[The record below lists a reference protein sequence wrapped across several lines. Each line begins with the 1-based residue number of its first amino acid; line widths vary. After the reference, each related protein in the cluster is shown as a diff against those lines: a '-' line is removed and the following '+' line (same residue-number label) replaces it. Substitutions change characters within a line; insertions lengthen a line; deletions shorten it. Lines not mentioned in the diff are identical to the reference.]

1 MSLSELVKRILFAF
15 IGGPIFIAIA
25 WLGGYYFAGLMLIL
39 GLLIQREMVKLMDL
53 QGFRPNAW
61 VAYASLVLLMFGV
74 LFPEWLSMSFMGV
87 AVVQI
92 VADTLDRGH
101 RQMYRTMST
110 FYCTL
115 YPALGILSFVA
126 IREMGMDSS
135 HGFLFMLILL
145 FTIWG
150 NDSLAFFVGK
160 NFGRHLM
167 AQHLSPKKTWE
178 GFAGGFLGAGLG
190 LWAATSAVV
199 VDGFDVSSLWPLI
212 IIISIVGPIGDLA
225 ASKLKRAAGVKDTSN
240 LFPGHGG
247 VLDRFDSLLLAAPVL
262 FLYLSFFV

>member
-1 MSLSELVKRILFAF
+1 MTLSELAKRILFAL
-15 IGGPIFIAIA
+15 IGGPLFIGIA
-25 WLGGYYFAGLMLIL
+25 WMGGYYFAALMLAL

-61 VAYASLVLLMFGV
+61 VAYLSMIVLMVGV
-74 LFPEWLSMSFMGV
+74 LFPQWLAMSFMGV
-87 AVVQI
+87 AVIQI
-92 VADTLDRGH
+92 ASDTLDRGH

-126 IREMGMDSS
+126 IRQMGYNATD
-135 HGFLFMLILL
+135 GFLFMLILL

-150 NDSLAFFVGK
+150 NDTLAFFVGK

-178 GFAGGFLGAGLG
+178 GFIGGFFGTALG
-190 LWAATSAVV
+190 LWAATSLITVEGYQLQ
-199 VDGFDVSSLWPLI
+199 DLWPLI
-212 IIISIVGPIGDLA
+212 LIISVVGPIGDLA

-247 VLDRFDSLLLAAPVL
+247 VLDRFDSLLLTAPVL
-262 FLYLSFFV
+262 YLYLNFFA

>member
-1 MSLSELVKRILFAF
+1 LTELTKRILFAMV
-15 IGGPIFIAIA
+15 GGPIFIAVT
-25 WLGGYYFAGLMLIL
+25 WLGGYYFATLMLIL
-39 GLLIQREMVKLMDL
+39 GLLIQHEMVKLMDL

-61 VAYASLVLLMFGV
+61 IAYFSLVLLMLGV
-74 LFPEWLSMSFMGV
+74 LFPDWLSMSFMGV
-87 AVVQI
+87 AVLQI
-92 VADTLDRGH
+92 AVDTLDRGH

-126 IREMGMDSS
+126 IREMGPDPA

-145 FTIWG
+145 FMIWG
-150 NDSLAFFVGK
+150 NDTLAFFVGK
-160 NFGRHLM
+160 NIGRHLM

-178 GFAGGFLGAGLG
+178 GFVGGFIGSALG
-190 LWAATSAVV
+190 LWAATSAIILE
-199 VDGFDVSSLWPLI
+199 GFHWGSLWPLI
-212 IIISIVGPIGDLA
+212 LVISIVGPIGDLA

-262 FLYLSFFV
+262 FLYLRFFS

>member
-1 MSLSELVKRILFAF
+1 MSELVKRILFAL
-15 IGGPIFIAIA
+15 IGGPIFIGVA
-25 WLGGYYFAGLMLIL
+25 WLGGYYFAALMLVL

-53 QGFRPNAW
+53 QGFRPNALI
-61 VAYASLVLLMFGV
+61 AYASLVLLMFGV
-74 LFPEWLSMSFMGV
+74 LFPNWLAMSFMGV
-87 AVVQI
+87 AVIQI
-92 VADTLDRGH
+92 TADTLDRGH

-110 FYCTL
+110 FYCTI

-126 IREMGMDSS
+126 IREMGADPS
-135 HGFLFMLILL
+135 HGFLFILILL

-150 NDSLAFFVGK
+150 NDTLAYFVGK

-178 GFAGGFLGAGLG
+178 GFVGGFLGAALG
-190 LWAATSAVV
+190 LWAATSAIFVNGYQL
-199 VDGFDVSSLWPLI
+199 VDLWPLI
-212 IIISIVGPIGDLA
+212 VVISIVGPIGDLT

-262 FLYLSFFV
+262 FLYLNFFV